1 MSDNVPKISQSEANN
16 MLKDAAFEG
25 SFDRVVIAIEV
36 YGANINALN
45 GAPIRFAVKKGNHN
59 ATRVALYLIDKGA
72 ELHFKGYEAALN
84 CMLKGNV
91 TLLNAMISACPDI
104 LKQTALLQKIARSR
118 TDSVNE
124 IISLCVEKG
133 VEPNLFLDF
142 TPTYSMH
149 IQGKVM
155 SHLLSLGADLSLNN
169 GAHATFY
176 FEYLRKPPYELF
188 DMFDKKVHP
197 YIVQYMGKSI
207 A

>member
-1 MSDNVPKISQSEANN
+1 

-25 SFDRVVIAIEV
+25 SFDRVVIAVEV
-36 YGANINALN
+36 YGANVDSMN
-45 GAPIRFAVKKGNHN
+45 GAPIRFAVKNGNYN
-59 ATRVALYLIDKGA
+59 ATRVALYLIKKGA
-72 ELHFKGYEAALN
+72 KLHFKDYEAVSK

-91 TLLNAMISACPDI
+91 ALLETMLSACPEI
-104 LKQTALLQKIARSR
+104 LQQTALLQKIARSR
-118 TDSVNE
+118 TDGVNE
-124 IISLCVEKG
+124 IIDLCVRKG
-133 VEPNLFLDF
+133 VQPNLFLDF
-142 TPTYSMH
+142 EPTYSMH

-155 SHLLSLGADLSLNN
+155 SHLLNLGADLSFNN

-188 DMFDKKVHP
+188 DMFDKKIHP